1 MGTLCVKSG
10 EKQYQVHTAI
20 ACCSRLVTYLGK
32 SSWAT
37 HVLSEKQEALGTKQH
52 KLLQDVETRW
62 NTMYDMIC
70 HVMEQQAP
78 MRATLVQQKR
88 MDLLPKNDEFQLL
101 EELMVVLKS
110 LKNVTEQMCPENYVT
125 ISVILQILHL
135 LENVLNTDP
144 LA

>member
-1 MGTLCVKSG
+1 
-10 EKQYQVHTAI
+10 
-20 ACCSRLVTYLGK
+20 
-32 SSWAT
+32 
-37 HVLSEKQEALGTKQH
+37 
-52 KLLQDVETRW
+52 
-62 NTMYDMIC
+62 
-70 HVMEQQAP
+70 MEQQAP

-135 LENVLNTDP
+135 LENFLNTDP